1 MYTRALSNI
10 RSSTWLSLRDCAL
23 TRSPSR
29 TRTALA
35 ASLSPAS
42 WAEPD
47 SDVAQTRTNN
57 SLIVLIKLARRRRPG
72 CQGAEARP
80 ASLPDPCYQARNR
93 DPLPIL
99 VKPCVHKTFSLGIR
113 LPAIHSLDFK
123 NAGND
128 RRVAVQMHHHRFRQ
142 ELHGGGCPHLRHS
155 LRLGLQYAIRVDVDE
170 CVVKDPL

>member
-47 SDVAQTRTNN
+47 SDVAQTKTNN
-57 SLIVLIKLARRRRPG
+57 SLIVLIRF
-72 CQGAEARP
+72 
-80 ASLPDPCYQARNR
+80 
-93 DPLPIL
+93 
-99 VKPCVHKTFSLGIR
+99 T
-113 LPAIHSLDFK
+113 AIHSLDFK

-142 ELHGGGCPHLRHS
+142 ELHCGGCVHLRHH
-155 LRLGLQYAIRVDVDE
+155 LRLGLQYAVRVYVDE
-170 CVVKDPL
+170 GVVKDPLQGLWVLAHVGLTPHMLHRKNLRFRVGIPIPRNGACQ